1 MSASNPQPYRKG
13 AIPQMRSANGQPA
26 PANVT
31 SRLSKLDLLGARLE
45 PGKFYG
51 RFLSDGYYYYLY
63 GSWMGDSIA
72 VHREESREGDPIVR
86 AYLLPSGA
94 WWIKTL
100 VFGQAAY
107 GLKRFAENFTT
118 YAAAHPDLCTHH
130 KPESE

>member
-1 MSASNPQPYRKG
+1 MSGPFPR
-13 AIPQMRSANGQPA
+13 IPAMRSPNGHPIRSVNGQPA

-63 GSWMGDSIA
+63 GSWMGDSVA
-72 VHREESREGDPIVR
+72 VHREESREGDPVVR

-107 GLKRFAENFTT
+107 GLKRFADNFTT
-118 YAAAHPDLCTHH
+118 YAAAHPDL
-130 KPESE
+130 SGS